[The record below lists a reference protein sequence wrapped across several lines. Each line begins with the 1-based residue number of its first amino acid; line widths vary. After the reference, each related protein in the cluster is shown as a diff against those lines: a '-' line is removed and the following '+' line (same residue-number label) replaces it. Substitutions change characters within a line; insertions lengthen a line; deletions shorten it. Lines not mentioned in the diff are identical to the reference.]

1 MSGIIGKIPS
11 RSKIV
16 NEPLTDGGVLLGSG
30 AEAITATAALADG
43 EMLVGDGTTDPA
55 IESGATLRTSIG
67 LGNVD
72 NVADA
77 SQVSVGA
84 LNSGSITSG
93 FGTIN
98 TGSSTITTTGAIAGA
113 TLDTGQ
119 GANELYDMN
128 QNVLTT
134 SGVTHDKLTA
144 TTGVL
149 FGTDT
154 AAANTLDDY
163 EEGNWTP
170 DFRNNDDGTGVL
182 YVTAENKAYYTKVG
196 RQINIYGRLA
206 LTNKGSATG
215 GPRIYGL
222 PLAASSDDS
231 GGYPVNLYF
240 SLIAHSGSVQG
251 YIYGGNDFFYL
262 AEVHE
267 DGTRHDLSDSDVNN
281 NCFIFFSASYR
292 V

>member
-1 MSGIIGKIPS
+1 MTGIIGKIAS

-30 AEAITATAALADG
+30 ADAITATAALANS

-67 LGNVD
+67 VGTG
-72 NVADA
+72 DA
-77 SQVSVGA
+77 VTFSA
-84 LNSGSITSG
+84 IT
-93 FGTIN
+93 GT
-98 TGSSTITTTGAIAGA
+98 
-113 TLDTGQ
+113 TLDTGQGANELYDMDQNVKTDSAVTFTTVNTGQ

-149 FGTDT
+149 FGSDT

-163 EEGNWTP
+163 EEGTFTP
-170 DFRNNDDGTGVL
+170 AFSGSGSGTDTISYHNQIGKYTKIGNFVFIWIYCRINILYSIKADNVRIIGLPFDTNGGQGTGSMR
-182 YVTAENKAYYTKVG
+182 N
-196 RQINIYGRLA
+196 IN
-206 LTNKGSATG
+206 
-215 GPRIYGL
+215 
-222 PLAASSDDS
+222 
-231 GGYPVNLYF
+231 F
-240 SLIAHSGSVQG
+240 
-251 YIYGGNDFFYL
+251 
-262 AEVHE
+262 
-267 DGTRHDLSDSDVNN
+267 DSDTVQVEYNLETTAIRMQQIKDDAPKVQIPTSSLKN
-281 NCFIFFSASYR
+281 DVIVSMSAIYN